1 VGAAGWW
8 QYEEA
13 AMPIEFDNQN
23 VDVSGVDDRRGGGGG
38 GGGMGGG
45 AAIGGGAGILGVI
58 IFILFK
64 LLGVDPSG
72 AANGTVTLPDTTQN
86 QVGAGSESNQ
96 QLSDRCNAV
105 GALQKYTDCRLIKE
119 FNIDNTVWEEEFTR
133 LGRSGDYYPPKL
145 AFFTSRTTTG
155 CGPATADVGPFYC
168 PADHE
173 IYIELGFLEQ
183 LQQQFGAQ
191 GEYAQ
196 AYIVAHEYG
205 HHLQSLLGIEP
216 KVRQAQDQNP
226 QLANQYSV
234 AMELQADC
242 FAGVWANLSDAS
254 KTNGVKLTQENID
267 NALQAAGAVGDD
279 RIQAKTQG
287 RVTPE
292 TFTHGTSAQR
302 QQWFATGLKSG
313 DINQCNTFRS
323 AN

>member
-1 VGAAGWW
+1 
-8 QYEEA
+8 
-13 AMPIEFDNQN
+13 MPIEFQNQN

-38 GGGMGGG
+38 GGGIGGG
-45 AAIGGGAGILGVI
+45 AAIGGGAGILGLI
-58 IFILFK
+58 IY
-64 LLGVDPSG
+64 LLVQFFGGGG
-72 AANGTVTLPDTTQN
+72 AVANGPVTLPDTTQN
-86 QVGAGSESNQ
+86 QVAGSETNQ
-96 QLSDRCNAV
+96 QLSDRCNSA
-105 GALQKYTDCRLIKE
+105 GALQKYTDCKLIKE
-119 FNIDNTVWEEEFTR
+119 FNIDNTVWEDEFTR
-133 LGRSGDYYPPKL
+133 LGRPGDYYPPKL
-145 AFFTSRTTTG
+145 AFFSSRTNTG
-155 CGPATADVGPFYC
+155 CGPASAEVGPFYC

-191 GEYAQ
+191 GDYAQ

-242 FAGVWANLSDAS
+242 FAGVWGKLSQATATS
-254 KTNGVKLTQENID
+254 TNGIVLTQENIKD
-267 NALQAAGAVGDD
+267 ALNAAGAVGDD

-287 RVTPE
+287 RVNPE

-313 DINQCNTFRS
+313 DINSCNTFKS
-323 AN
+323 AG